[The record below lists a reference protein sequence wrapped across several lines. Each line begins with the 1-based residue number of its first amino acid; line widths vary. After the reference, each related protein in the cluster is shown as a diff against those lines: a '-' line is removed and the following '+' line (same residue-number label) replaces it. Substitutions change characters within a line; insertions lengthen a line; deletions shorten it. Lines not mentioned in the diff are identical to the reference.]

1 MGNIKRI
8 GRLAFVDT
16 AAGQYAI
23 SMGWEQQFSQFFD
36 ASGEAWDKYPTY
48 VGGVR
53 VVPWGAANDFPER
66 LRNLL
71 ERNNLGPGILERKT
85 GLLYGDGP
93 MLCRYVMRD
102 GMPVQEWTEDNE
114 VMSWLNSWDWRK
126 YVRDVLVEYTHTNGH
141 FTRYVMGKGVRIGRQ
156 WVSRLECLPSCDV
169 RMVWPESDR
178 LELDQVKRYIVG
190 DFGRNMGFRLY
201 PAFDKWNPARHEAA
215 VSYHSSRSFGRN
227 MYALSSFYGS
237 IPWLQN
243 ANDLPEIIRHL
254 NENLIAA
261 AYVVHMPQEY
271 LRQKEEM
278 VRMMHPEWTDEQ
290 VVKELESLRDKVT
303 QTIADVMAGKK
314 NAGKFFQCVDFV
326 DMDGHMQSWKI
337 EPIEMNIDKYID
349 AQVKIS
355 RIADSST
362 TSGFGLSPAL
372 SNIIIDGKSD
382 SGSQMLY
389 ALKIFYGAD
398 THIPEEVALEALND
412 ALHINFP
419 HKRGLFVALYRRIIN
434 KEENVSTGNRVSQ
447 NV

>member
-1 MGNIKRI
+1 M
-8 GRLAFVDT
+8 DT

-23 SMGWEQQFSQFFD
+23 QMGWEQQFSAFFD
-36 ASGEAWDKYPTY
+36 ASREAWDKYPTF

-53 VVPWGAANDFPER
+53 VVPWGAMNDFPER

-93 MLCRYVMRD
+93 MLCRYVVRD
-102 GMPVQEWTEDNE
+102 GVPVQEWTEDRE
-114 VMSWLNSWDWRK
+114 VMAWLESWDWRR

-141 FTRYVMGKGVRIGRQ
+141 FTRYVMGKGVRIGRA
-156 WVSRLECLPSCDV
+156 WVSRLECLHSGDV

-178 LELDQVKRYIVG
+178 LQVDEVRQYIVG
-190 DFGRNMGFRLY
+190 DFARNTGFRLL
-201 PAFDKWNPARHEAA
+201 PAFDKWQPARHEAA
-215 VSYHSSRSFGRN
+215 IGYHSMRSFGRN

-271 LRQKEEM
+271 LRQKDEL

-290 VVKELESLRDKVT
+290 VVKELEKLRDQVT
-303 QTIADVMAGKK
+303 QTIADVMAGKQ

-326 DMDGHMQSWKI
+326 DMDGHQQSWKI

-398 THIPEEVALEALND
+398 THIPEEVELEALND

-419 HKRGLFVALYRRIIN
+419 QKRELFVGLYRRVIN
-434 KEENVSTGNRVSQ
+434 KEENVSVGDRVSKQ
-447 NV
+447 V

>member
-1 MGNIKRI
+1 M
-8 GRLAFVDT
+8 AFVDT

-23 SMGWEQQFSQFFD
+23 QMGWEQQFSAFFD
-36 ASGEAWDKYPTY
+36 ASRESWDKYPTF

-53 VVPWGAANDFPER
+53 VVPWGAMNDFPER

-93 MLCRYVMRD
+93 MLCRYVVRD
-102 GMPVQEWTEDNE
+102 GVPVQEWTEDRE
-114 VMSWLNSWDWRK
+114 VMAWLESWDWRR

-141 FTRYVMGKGVRIGRQ
+141 FTRYVMGKGVRIGRA
-156 WVSRLECLPSCDV
+156 WVSRLECLHSGDV

-178 LELDQVKRYIVG
+178 LQVDEVRQYIVG
-190 DFGRNMGFRLY
+190 DFARNTGFRLL
-201 PAFDKWNPARHEAA
+201 PAFDKWQPARHEAA
-215 VSYHSSRSFGRN
+215 VGYHSMRSFGRN

-271 LRQKEEM
+271 LRQKDEL

-290 VVKELESLRDKVT
+290 VVKELEKLRDQVT
-303 QTIADVMAGKK
+303 QTIADVMAGKR

-326 DMDGHMQSWKI
+326 DMDGHAQSWKI

-419 HKRGLFVALYRRIIN
+419 QKRELFVGLYRRVIN
-434 KEENVSTGNRVSQ
+434 KEENVSVGDRVSKQ
-447 NV
+447 V